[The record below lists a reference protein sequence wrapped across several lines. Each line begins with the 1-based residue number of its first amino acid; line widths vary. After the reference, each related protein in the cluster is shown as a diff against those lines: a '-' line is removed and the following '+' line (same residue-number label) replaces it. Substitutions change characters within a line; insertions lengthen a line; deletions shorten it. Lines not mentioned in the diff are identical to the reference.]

1 MKNKK
6 IWILLPAM
14 FLASCGGGTGTSAPS
29 AVPSTP
35 SGTPS
40 LPPSSG
46 EIEDDT
52 KITLERLNEL
62 LLGKIAE
69 NEVLKSSKAEFSEV
83 DQRGDLRRKT
93 IHETMNI
100 YSDNVS
106 VTLGTNESTY
116 MQGGEVQTKSDTYV
130 RVADT
135 IDYDGQE
142 VFYRVTDY
150 QDGTIDNS
158 WQDDAKRL
166 PIYASGDPAYDG
178 YTYLSK
184 GSVPGQLT
192 MQVSLVMYNFIGGY
206 LLGNPDLQTTMP
218 YAQKVVEG
226 DVTTYQLENF
236 TYGYVDEGSTV
247 KVEIN
252 FRILVENEFLQECQ
266 TSYKTTTSRGDEQYV
281 EELTTDYHLS
291 YEDRVRSDGDSNL
304 FNVEDYF
311 LQEVT
316 AVKAYYYDDEGKR
329 QDASLNNLPLGKYV
343 RFEAEEFTPSKA
355 VDKEMYA
362 VESSDEAIVGLSGN
376 VFETKATGEATLK
389 LMSATGATLDV
400 HVRINMP
407 EITRIKFD
415 DISSAIERDSS
426 GNKYIYTS
434 TTYSKGVYVSVNPSA
449 ASLEDIE
456 IAVSDESVLTVTP
469 KITGKVMELTLV
481 VGETNLETVSV
492 TFTSKTNSEVRLEV
506 VFHIKQRLSEDEMF
520 EKLMSHTYRWN
531 NLYASSQYGLMVFTS
546 RTEGKVTYYDGN
558 EELGTTT
565 FTYSI
570 QDTNFRI
577 QATSDSL
584 FGYNSGEIT
593 LDGTSI
599 TACVDDVTYVHT
611 YKIVEGTV

>member
-116 MQGGEVQTKSDTYV
+116 TQGGEVQTKSDTYV

-311 LQEVT
+311 
-316 AVKAYYYDDEGKR
+316 
-329 QDASLNNLPLGKYV
+329 
-343 RFEAEEFTPSKA
+343 F
-355 VDKEMYA
+355 
-362 VESSDEAIVGLSGN
+362 
-376 VFETKATGEATLK
+376 
-389 LMSATGATLDV
+389 
-400 HVRINMP
+400 
-407 EITRIKFD
+407 
-415 DISSAIERDSS
+415 
-426 GNKYIYTS
+426 IY
-434 TTYSKGVYVSVNPSA
+434 G
-449 ASLEDIE
+449 
-456 IAVSDESVLTVTP
+456 
-469 KITGKVMELTLV
+469 
-481 VGETNLETVSV
+481 
-492 TFTSKTNSEVRLEV
+492 F
-506 VFHIKQRLSEDEMF
+506 
-520 EKLMSHTYRWN
+520 
-531 NLYASSQYGLMVFTS
+531 
-546 RTEGKVTYYDGN
+546 
-558 EELGTTT
+558 
-565 FTYSI
+565 
-570 QDTNFRI
+570 
-577 QATSDSL
+577 
-584 FGYNSGEIT
+584 
-593 LDGTSI
+593 
-599 TACVDDVTYVHT
+599 
-611 YKIVEGTV
+611 